1 MGWEQVHGLA
11 QEFRQACRAAG
22 ALARREQAHGL
33 AREFR
38 PARRTA
44 DALAP
49 WEQAHGLA
57 QEFRPA
63 RRAAEAHAG
72 WERQAHGLA
81 EICVAVCQKVQLQC
95 KSRACLCTVWAC
107 IVKSC

>member
-1 MGWEQVHGLA
+1 MGA
-11 QEFRQACRAAG
+11 REFRP
-22 ALARREQAHGL
+22 ARRTAGDLAPWEQAHGL

-44 DALAP
+44 GAQAR

-57 QEFRPA
+57 REFRPA
-63 RRAAEAHAG
+63 RRTAEAHAG
-72 WERQAHGLA
+72 WEQQSHGLA

-95 KSRACLCTVWAC
+95 KSRAYLCTVASQ
-107 IVKSC
+107 IP